1 MKTQRMTEVPG
12 TSLRFPETLICGA
25 PSVVRVT
32 VTAGV
37 HSREYVGI
45 RAMAKLAQSIKE
57 DDIRGSLRLIHA
69 LNYDGF
75 IRRSADVFPAD
86 GKNLNRV
93 FPGDKDGSETQRL
106 AAFLESEVI
115 NTSDFIIDLHSGG
128 FCEYLTPHVY
138 FQSSASEEVCRASR
152 ELSSYVDVGYA
163 VKSKTVNG
171 FYGHAGRCGVPAILI
186 ERGGCGLWSE
196 AEADAA
202 CADVL
207 NILRFLGVLWDDTP
221 AVKRSP
227 RYLDGGVYL
236 DAPVS
241 GCWHP
246 LKAVGESFVQGER
259 LGELRDIYGEL
270 QDEVIADENG
280 VLLYQTASLGIEKG
294 TPMIAWG
301 KL

>member
-1 MKTQRMTEVPG
+1 M
-12 TSLRFPETLICGA
+12 
-25 PSVVRVT
+25 
-32 VTAGV
+32 
-37 HSREYVGI
+37 
-45 RAMAKLAQSIKE
+45 
-57 DDIRGSLRLIHA
+57 
-69 LNYDGF
+69 
-75 IRRSADVFPAD
+75 
-86 GKNLNRV
+86 
-93 FPGDKDGSETQRL
+93 
-106 AAFLESEVI
+106 
-115 NTSDFIIDLHSGG
+115 
-128 FCEYLTPHVY
+128 
-138 FQSSASEEVCRASR
+138 
-152 ELSSYVDVGYA
+152 
-163 VKSKTVNG
+163 
-171 FYGHAGRCGVPAILI
+171 I
-186 ERGGCGLWSE
+186 ERGSCGLWSE

-207 NILRFLGVLWDDTP
+207 NILRFLGVLWDGTP